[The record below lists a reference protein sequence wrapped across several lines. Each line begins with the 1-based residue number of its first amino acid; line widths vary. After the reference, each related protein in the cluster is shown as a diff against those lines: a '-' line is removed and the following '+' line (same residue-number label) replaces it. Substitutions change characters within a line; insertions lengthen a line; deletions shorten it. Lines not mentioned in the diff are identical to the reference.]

1 MRPSSMRSPIAT
13 STAANPA
20 RWRSA
25 ETAASTSSSAQNA
38 YNDEIKN
45 CGQMNRNRQL
55 MRLSN
60 VVERLH
66 IKST

>member
-13 STAANPA
+13 STAANLA

-25 ETAASTSSSAQNA
+25 ETATSTSSSALHA
-38 YNDEIKN
+38 YNVAIKN

-55 MRLSN
+55 IRLIH
-60 VVERLH
+60 VDERLYR
-66 IKST
+66 